1 MKKIKI
7 DHKFYEQIQFDIDRI
22 DRKADSYRAYYYS
35 LRIMLIILA
44 SAITVLSGMKGLCE
58 DFVLNSVLFL
68 GAAST
73 AATALDT
80 LFQLE
85 TKKNTY
91 RLMLVELREIRSEF
105 IFYYEHRKTELDLL
119 MKEKLFPKY
128 QSIMAYSKSLL
139 DRESENQVPEQQP

>member
-1 MKKIKI
+1 MKKIQI
-7 DHKFYEQIQFDIDRI
+7 DHRFYEQIQFDIDRV
-22 DRKADSYRAYYYS
+22 DKKADSYRVYYYA
-35 LRIMLIILA
+35 LRIMLIVLA
-44 SAITVLSGMKGLCE
+44 SVITILSGMKGLCE
-58 DFVLNSVLFL
+58 NFVLNSVLVL

-105 IFYYEHRKTELDLL
+105 IFCHEHRRAELDTL

-139 DRESENQVPEQQP
+139 DKESESQELEKQS